1 VFAWRRLRMTLHER
15 VGKMTDDQI
24 NKFLTLLMGECW
36 HEWVE
41 SDPLAGK
48 NIIPY
53 CKHCNKSSMF
63 PWVKNPDHLSNP
75 LPVIRWVEKEM
86 PEVLEG
92 YAEDLWFKRLWDTN
106 MQMIMAFL
114 DLRNLVQY
122 LKEHTE
128 APFMWGFTP
137 CPSFPSCMS
146 GETDKCDFP
155 DKGCEGDGKV
165 RGHIHPAL
173 KYLRS
178 IKEVRDEK

>member
-1 VFAWRRLRMTLHER
+1 MKPTEWTPLER
-15 VGKMTDDQI
+15 VR
-24 NKFLTLLMGECW
+24 FFELLMNDEY
-36 HEWVE
+36 V
-41 SDPLAGK
+41 
-48 NIIPY
+48 
-53 CKHCNKSSMF
+53 
-63 PWVKNPDHLSNP
+63 LSP
-75 LPVIRWVEKEM
+75 ALQEEFFTIKDFMEKEM

-173 KYLRS
+173 KYLR
-178 IKEVRDEK
+178 EVKG

>member
-1 VFAWRRLRMTLHER
+1 MTEEQH
-15 VGKMTDDQI
+15 

-36 HEWVE
+36 HEWE
-41 SDPLAGK
+41 WKPKDGD
-48 NIIPY
+48 IHIY
-53 CKHCNKSSMF
+53 ECKCGLRVGSR
-63 PWVKNPDHLSNP
+63 PQNPNHLSNP
-75 LPVIRWVEKEM
+75 LLVIRWVEKEM

-106 MQMIMAFL
+106 MQMIAL

>member
-1 VFAWRRLRMTLHER
+1 ME
-15 VGKMTDDQI
+15 
-24 NKFLTLLMGECW
+24 
-36 HEWVE
+36 
-41 SDPLAGK
+41 K
-48 NIIPY
+48 N
-53 CKHCNKSSMF
+53 
-63 PWVKNPDHLSNP
+63 
-75 LPVIRWVEKEM
+75 M
-86 PEVLEG
+86 PEVWESYLDHIRDVQHEERTE
-92 YAEDLWFKRLWDTN
+92 YDTAPTYTDFL
-106 MQMIMAFL
+106 ILAL

>member
-114 DLRNLVQY
+114 DLRNLVSWLSEHQEWGEMECPNCDGYGVLEGFGEPEFHCQECHGTGKIIHKALQY
-122 LKEHTE
+122 LREV
-128 APFMWGFTP
+128 
-137 CPSFPSCMS
+137 
-146 GETDKCDFP
+146 
-155 DKGCEGDGKV
+155 KG
-165 RGHIHPAL
+165 
-173 KYLRS
+173 
-178 IKEVRDEK
+178 

>member
-1 VFAWRRLRMTLHER
+1 MTNQ
-15 VGKMTDDQI
+15 DC
-24 NKFLTLLMGECW
+24 NKFLTLLVGGCW
-36 HEWVE
+36 HEKW
-41 SDPLAGK
+41 DWRPNDFGNA
-48 NIIPY
+48 PY
-53 CKHCNKSSMF
+53 VCLECNARAHEV
-63 PWVKNPDHLSNP
+63 PQRPDHLSNP
-75 LPVIRWVEKEM
+75 LPVIRWMEKEM

-173 KYLRS
+173 KYLRGV
-178 IKEVRDEK
+178 E

>member
-1 VFAWRRLRMTLHER
+1 MKTLNDEQ
-15 VGKMTDDQI
+15 V
-24 NKFLTLLMGECW
+24 NKFLTLLMGQCW
-36 HEWVE
+36 HEWE
-41 SDPLAGK
+41 WYTSPNCFKCKLCGLQGSDAEDLLP
-48 NIIPY
+48 
-53 CKHCNKSSMF
+53 
-63 PWVKNPDHLSNP
+63 NPDHLSNP
-75 LPVIRWVEKEM
+75 LPVIKWMEKEM

-173 KYLRS
+173 KYLRGV
-178 IKEVRDEK
+178 E